1 MSINVYYFYVSERL
15 LKVQSQ
21 FATFSS
27 VVLEF
32 CLALPERERLQN
44 NVVFI

>member
-1 MSINVYYFYVSERL
+1 MSISVYYLYLSERL

-21 FATFSS
+21 FAMFSS

-32 CLALPERERLQN
+32 CLGLPERERLQN